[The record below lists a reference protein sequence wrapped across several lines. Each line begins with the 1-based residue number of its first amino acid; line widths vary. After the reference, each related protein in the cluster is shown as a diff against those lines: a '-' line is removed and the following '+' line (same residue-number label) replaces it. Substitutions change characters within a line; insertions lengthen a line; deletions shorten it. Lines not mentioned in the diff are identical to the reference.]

1 MGKKTDN
8 ENAARAAQTEPQD
21 ASGAMDGSPST
32 GTEKSAAGAAESPAE
47 AKHEWPEQCVILADG
62 TKITASAGYDQDRT
76 VWIWIDPGTGITL
89 AEAFRV
95 ANNPSI
101 METITLFINGKES
114 GKWQGFTR
122 LYHIQQAESGRI
134 SIAMRKEG

>member
-1 MGKKTDN
+1 MGKKTD
-8 ENAARAAQTEPQD
+8 EITTRISQIAPQD
-21 ASGAMDGSPST
+21 VSGAMDGLST
-32 GTEKSAAGAAESPAE
+32 GNTEAVTGFMESPAE
-47 AKHEWPEQCVILADG
+47 AKREWPEQCVTLADG
-62 TKITASAGYDQDRT
+62 TEITASAGYDQDRT
-76 VWIWIDPGTGITL
+76 VWIWIDPETGITL